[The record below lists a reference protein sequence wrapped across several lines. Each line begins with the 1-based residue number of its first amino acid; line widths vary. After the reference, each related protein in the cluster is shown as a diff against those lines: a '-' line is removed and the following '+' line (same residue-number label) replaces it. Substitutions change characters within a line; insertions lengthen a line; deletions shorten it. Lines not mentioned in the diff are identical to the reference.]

1 MDNKSFNVF
10 WKKWFIAF
18 IQTSMHITLAKGIK
32 PHSCSK
38 INTYLQSFPEREE
51 MASEGIKE
59 GQNQQAQKA
68 LFEMEKLTNGSFFK
82 FDISL
87 AIPIKSTV
95 YIQR

>member
-1 MDNKSFNVF
+1 
-10 WKKWFIAF
+10 
-18 IQTSMHITLAKGIK
+18 
-32 PHSCSK
+32 
-38 INTYLQSFPEREE
+38 

-68 LFEMEKLTNGSFFK
+68 LSEMEKLTNGSFFK

-95 YIQR
+95 YIQPEIIVYIVTSNNVAFSSFLGPKKHCYKPFLNTEHDTVAITWVLCFYSQV